1 MKKRIYS
8 LIFLLALQ
16 TFVIAEEWNV
26 KKSEDNLVKFTS
38 STTLLDFDG
47 ITDNI
52 EGYIYWEGEKL
63 FGEKN
68 EIYFEVDIN
77 SVETGIGKRDRDM
90 QEDVLETDKWAKTSF
105 KGNVKELKVVDEKK
119 QKYELISI
127 GKISLHGHEKDLEI
141 KASIDINGT
150 EMNVVCDFSV
160 FLKDYDIE
168 APSLL
173 AFVKVAEEIKLHLN
187 FQLEKIVENEN

>member
-1 MKKRIYS
+1 MKNK
-8 LIFLLALQ
+8 LFLVLVFLLFQ
-16 TFVIAEEWNV
+16 TFIYAEEWNV

-105 KGNVKELKVVDEKK
+105 KGNVKELKV
-119 QKYELISI
+119 
-127 GKISLHGHEKDLEI
+127 
-141 KASIDINGT
+141 ID
-150 EMNVVCDFSV
+150 
-160 FLKDYDIE
+160 
-168 APSLL
+168 
-173 AFVKVAEEIKLHLN
+173 
-187 FQLEKIVENEN
+187 